1 MNMPI
6 IVQKFGGTSVATPTR
21 IKKVAR
27 RVIDR
32 KYDGYSVA
40 VVVSAMGHTTDEL
53 LELAKRVADRPVPR
67 EIDMLLAAGEQVSAA
82 LLALA
87 INELGCP
94 AISLTGP
101 QAGILSDDVHRK
113 ARIHEVRPQR
123 VVAELKKGN
132 VVVVAGFQG
141 LNPRG
146 DIATLGR
153 GGSDMTAAAL
163 AAALKAEQCEIYTD
177 VDGVYTADPRVEPE
191 ARKLEAISYDEMLE
205 LASMGAQVLQM
216 RSVEYAKYH
225 GVVLHVRSSFN
236 HSQGTLVKEVDSM
249 EPGRIVSGIAHDSH
263 VAKIAIKGV
272 SDRPGVAFQLFQ
284 ALGENNINVDMIIQG
299 FNSDGL
305 NDIAFTVA
313 EEDLE
318 EAVEITRQVAL
329 KLGAKEVVYDSNVA
343 KVSIIGAG
351 MTSHPGVAALM
362 FGALADHE
370 INIQL
375 ISTSEIKISCIIDRK
390 QVDTA
395 VRAIH
400 RRFGLGN

>member
-21 IKKVAR
+21 IKKVAH

-32 KYDGYSVA
+32 KYDGYSVV

-113 ARIHEVRPQR
+113 ARIHDVRPQR

-153 GGSDMTAAAL
+153 GGSDMTAVAL

-191 ARKLEAISYDEMLE
+191 ARKLKAISYDEMLE

-225 GVVLHVRSSFN
+225 RVVLHVRSSFN

-272 SDRPGVAFQLFQ
+272 PDRPGVAFQLFQ

-329 KLGAKEVVYDSNVA
+329 KLGAREVAYDSNVA

-362 FGALADHE
+362 FGALADHG

-400 RRFGLGN
+400 RRFGLGT